1 LLTHRAQHQDF
12 IKRIDQFQKD
22 LAGGKAGNPIRVLEF
37 LKGWLARHIKHVD
50 QQYSEHLNANGVC

>member
-22 LAGGKAGNPIRVLEF
+22 LAGGKAGNSIRVLEF
-37 LKGWLARHIKHVD
+37 LKGWLAKHIK
-50 QQYSEHLNANGVC
+50 